1 MAAGPLLAP
10 ALTKGEARIGRA
22 FFRRNCKNPVTH
34 DTSVSTRVLPSG
46 WPANCDNG
54 SFWDLF
60 AQLCTGYNAVMKK
73 AILFVVVPLAVLVAS
88 VWAVSFLLPTS
99 QPQPTM
105 TRAERIEAER
115 AAIAAVRKQRQAE
128 VRRPKAVE
136 VPALEVSTP
145 GEVKRFEFMPMQFVL
160 TEGISNYFGVLIDHD

>member
-1 MAAGPLLAP
+1 
-10 ALTKGEARIGRA
+10 
-22 FFRRNCKNPVTH
+22 
-34 DTSVSTRVLPSG
+34 
-46 WPANCDNG
+46 
-54 SFWDLF
+54 
-60 AQLCTGYNAVMKK
+60 MKK
-73 AILFVVVPLAVLVAS
+73 AILCVVVPLAVLVAS